1 MSYLQLLN
9 GITAA
14 NGAPVATFDVVT
26 LTTVAGASLVDG
38 ERFTID
44 DGKTVKIFEFDS
56 DGQSKDRV
64 PGSLA
69 VNGPLN
75 VTLIDITGTPTTTQ
89 MRDRIIAAIGGL
101 DVTVASGG
109 AAVVTITSNRPG
121 ATLKVTEGVAN
132 AGFTV
137 VVTTAG
143 TFSGLSLARDLEAVA
158 TLEVWTTGASAPVS
172 LNLKLWGYTHRSK
185 IWSSIGIPATPI
197 TPPSGNNAASSQIL
211 PLGLSNYDYVY
222 LDVSGTLS
230 SSSIFAGIT
239 TRMQRRTA

>member
-14 NGAPVATFDVVT
+14 NGAPVATSDVVT

-44 DGKTVKIFEFDS
+44 DGRTVKIFEFDS
-56 DGQSKDRV
+56 NGRSKDSDLN
-64 PGSLA
+64 SLA

-75 VTLIDITGTPTTTQ
+75 VTLIDISGTPTATQ

-101 DVTVASGG
+101 DVTAVSGG
-109 AAVVTITSNRPG
+109 AAAVTITSNRPG
-121 ATLKVTEGVAN
+121 ATLKVTEGIAN

-143 TFSGLSLARDLEAVA
+143 SFAGLALAR
-158 TLEVWTTGASAPVS
+158 
-172 LNLKLWGYTHRSK
+172 
-185 IWSSIGIPATPI
+185 
-197 TPPSGNNAASSQIL
+197 
-211 PLGLSNYDYVY
+211 
-222 LDVSGTLS
+222 
-230 SSSIFAGIT
+230 
-239 TRMQRRTA
+239 